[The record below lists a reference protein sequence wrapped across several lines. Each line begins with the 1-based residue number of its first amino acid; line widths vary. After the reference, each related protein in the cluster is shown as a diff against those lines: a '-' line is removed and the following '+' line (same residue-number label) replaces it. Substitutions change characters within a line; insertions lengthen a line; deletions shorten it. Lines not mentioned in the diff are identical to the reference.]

1 MNKCFLVLAWQVD
14 RGDPLPLGVPQLMMA
29 FLEDGQ
35 VNADLL
41 RQRDEYYKISS
52 QEKKRLRADIEVP
65 KDTKGADAWSKSG
78 KAVQLTTTESK
89 MKLTK

>member
-1 MNKCFLVLAWQVD
+1 
-14 RGDPLPLGVPQLMMA
+14 MMA
-29 FLEDGQ
+29 FTQEGQ
-35 VNADLL
+35 LNENLL

-52 QEKKRLRADIEVP
+52 KQKKQLRADIEAP